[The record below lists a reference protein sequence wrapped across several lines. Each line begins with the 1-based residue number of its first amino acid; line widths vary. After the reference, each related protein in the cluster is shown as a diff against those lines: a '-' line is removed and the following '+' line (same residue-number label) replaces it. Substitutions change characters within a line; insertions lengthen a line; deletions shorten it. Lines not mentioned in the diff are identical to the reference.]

1 MRVFYRI
8 WQCVFVAVAT
18 LLPMVS
24 AQAYVGP
31 GLGLGTLA
39 VIAGVIG
46 SVFLAI
52 FAIAW
57 YPLKR
62 LFKKNRPSEEPG
74 EQRGV
79 GPSAG

>member
-1 MRVFYRI
+1 MRILRRVS
-8 WQCVFVAVAT
+8 QCTLVAVAT
-18 LLPMVS
+18 IVPMAS

-62 LFKKNRPSEEPG
+62 LLKRRKSDSQTKEQGSAEP
-74 EQRGV
+74 Q
-79 GPSAG
+79 P